1 MVKSLQERNKSI
13 IEEVIKKIERTCP
26 NAVDMV
32 AISGSF
38 ASGDYNE
45 KSDLDL
51 VIISNNEEADKISTG
66 FIMNDIGYV
75 IYTRRWDDI
84 KNISRYE
91 NPYVA
96 ELKQSDIVY
105 TRNNDAMEKYKELQA
120 NLNDNMNNEKIVK
133 ENVSKNFSKI
143 LGNYNDILNCENISN
158 AYKILGDFMFNLE
171 NVIYLLNGK
180 YVEHGTKNIPVE
192 IVKMKNIPRDVVSK
206 YLKLPECTSINEII
220 EKMFEIEKSLETF
233 LKDKN
238 IKVDYEEE
246 QQQIKE
252 KKELKSENLTGSF
265 EELYSNYYNKLKTS
279 YNENNRYLSFR
290 TMVDAQKFYD
300 EYSEK
305 YEMEPIDLIG
315 NYDPNNLEGNY
326 RSFVSSLQVWKGL
339 YDSFYK
345 DVNIINDVKDIY
357 DNKRLFV
364 AYKSQE
370 EIEFFDKLNQEGNN
384 EVHVRGI
391 NKVL

>member
-1 MVKSLQERNKSI
+1 MTNSLQERNKSI

-38 ASGDYNE
+38 ASGDYYE

-51 VIISNNEEADKISTG
+51 LIVKNKDDADMISTC
-66 FIMNDIGYV
+66 FIMDDIGYD
-75 IYTRRWDDI
+75 IYTHSWDDL
-84 KNISRYE
+84 KNMSKYE
-91 NPYVA
+91 NPYVTK
-96 ELKQSDIVY
+96 LKQLNIVY
-105 TRNNDAMEKYKELQA
+105 TRNDEVVEKYKELQA
-120 NLNDNMNNEKIVK
+120 DLNDSMNNEDLVK
-133 ENVSKNFSKI
+133 ENISKNFSKI
-143 LGNYNDILNCENISN
+143 LENYNDILNCEDISN
-158 AYKILGDFMFNLE
+158 AYKILGKFMNNLE

-233 LKDKN
+233 LKDKG
-238 IKVDYEEE
+238 IKVDFNEEE
-246 QQQIKE
+246 KEKIE
-252 KKELKSENLTGSF
+252 KKELKSEDLEGTF
-265 EELYSNYYNKLKTS
+265 EELYSNYYNKLKKAS
-279 YNENNRYLSFR
+279 DDNNRYLSFR
-290 TMVDAQKFYD
+290 TMVDAQGFYD
-300 EYSEK
+300 EYSDRFDI
-305 YEMEPIDLIG
+305 EPIDLISKY
-315 NYDPNNLEGNY
+315 NPNNLEENHKT
-326 RSFVSSLQVWKGL
+326 FVSSLQVWKGL
-339 YDSFYK
+339 YDSFCK

-391 NKVL
+391 NKIL

>member
-1 MVKSLQERNKSI
+1 MANSLQERNKSI

-38 ASGDYNE
+38 ASGDYYE

-51 VIISNNEEADKISTG
+51 LIVKNKDDADMISTC
-66 FIMNDIGYV
+66 FIMDDIGYD
-75 IYTRRWDDI
+75 IYTHSWDDL
-84 KNISRYE
+84 KNMSKYE
-91 NPYVA
+91 NPYVTK
-96 ELKQSDIVY
+96 LKQLNIVY
-105 TRNNDAMEKYKELQA
+105 TRNDEVVEKYKELQA
-120 NLNDNMNNEKIVK
+120 DLNDSMNNEDLVK
-133 ENVSKNFSKI
+133 ENISKNFSKI
-143 LGNYNDILNCENISN
+143 LENYNDILNCEDISN
-158 AYKILGDFMFNLE
+158 AYKILGKFMNNLE

-233 LKDKN
+233 LKDKG
-238 IKVDYEEE
+238 IKVDFNEEE
-246 QQQIKE
+246 KEKIE
-252 KKELKSENLTGSF
+252 KKELKSEDLEGTF
-265 EELYSNYYNKLKTS
+265 EELYSNYYNKLKKAS
-279 YNENNRYLSFR
+279 DDNNRYLSFR
-290 TMVDAQKFYD
+290 TMVDAQGFYD
-300 EYSEK
+300 EYSDRFDI
-305 YEMEPIDLIG
+305 EPIDLISKY
-315 NYDPNNLEGNY
+315 NPNNLEENHKT
-326 RSFVSSLQVWKGL
+326 FVSSLQVWKGL
-339 YDSFYK
+339 YDSFCK

-391 NKVL
+391 NKIL

>member
-1 MVKSLQERNKSI
+1 MTKSLQERNKSI

-51 VIISNNEEADKISTG
+51 LIVSNNEESDKIRTA
-66 FIMNDIGYV
+66 FIMDDIGYD
-75 IYTRRWDDI
+75 IYTSTWDDI
-84 KNISRYE
+84 KNISKYE
-91 NPYVA
+91 NPYA
-96 ELKQSDIVY
+96 AKLKQLDIVY
-105 TRNNDAMEKYKELQA
+105 TRNNDAMEKYKEFQA
-120 NLNDNMNNEKIVK
+120 DLNDNMNNEELIK
-133 ENVSKNFSKI
+133 ENISKNFSKI
-143 LGNYNDILNCENISN
+143 LGNYNDILNCENISE
-158 AYKILGDFMFNLE
+158 AYKILGNFMFNLE

-265 EELYSNYYNKLKTS
+265 EELYSNYYNKIKTS

-384 EVHVRGI
+384 EVHLRGI

>member
-1 MVKSLQERNKSI
+1 MTKSLQERNKSI

-51 VIISNNEEADKISTG
+51 LIVSNNEESDKIRTA
-66 FIMNDIGYV
+66 FIMDDIGYD
-75 IYTRRWDDI
+75 IYTNTWDDI
-84 KNISRYE
+84 KNISKYE

-96 ELKQSDIVY
+96 KLKQLDIVY
-105 TRNNDAMEKYKELQA
+105 TRNNDAIEKYKELQA
-120 NLNDNMNNEKIVK
+120 DLNDNMNNEELIK
-133 ENVSKNFSKI
+133 ENISKNFSKI
-143 LGNYNDILNCENISN
+143 LGNYNDILNCENISE
-158 AYKILGDFMFNLE
+158 AYKILGNFMFNLE

-265 EELYSNYYNKLKTS
+265 EELYSNYYNKIKTS

-384 EVHVRGI
+384 EVHLRGI

>member
-1 MVKSLQERNKSI
+1 MER
-13 IEEVIKKIERTCP
+13 
-26 NAVDMV
+26 
-32 AISGSF
+32 
-38 ASGDYNE
+38 
-45 KSDLDL
+45 
-51 VIISNNEEADKISTG
+51 
-66 FIMNDIGYV
+66 
-75 IYTRRWDDI
+75 
-84 KNISRYE
+84 
-91 NPYVA
+91 
-96 ELKQSDIVY
+96 
-105 TRNNDAMEKYKELQA
+105 YKELQA

>member
-1 MVKSLQERNKSI
+1 MTNSLQERNKSI

-38 ASGDYNE
+38 VSGDYNE

-51 VIISNNEEADKISTG
+51 LIVSNNEESDKIRTA
-66 FIMNDIGYV
+66 FIMDNIGYD
-75 IYTRRWDDI
+75 IYTNTWDDI
-84 KNISRYE
+84 KNISKYE

-96 ELKQSDIVY
+96 KLKQLDIVY

-120 NLNDNMNNEKIVK
+120 DLNDNMNNEELIK
-133 ENVSKNFSKI
+133 ENISKNFSKI
-143 LGNYNDILNCENISN
+143 LGNYNDILNCENISE
-158 AYKILGDFMFNLE
+158 AYKILGNFMFNLE

-180 YVEHGTKNIPVE
+180 YVEHGIKNIPVE
-192 IVKMKNIPRDVVSK
+192 IVKMKNIPRDVVST
-206 YLKLPECTSINEII
+206 YLKLPECKTIYEII
-220 EKMFEIEKSLETF
+220 DKMFEIEKSLETF

-238 IKVDYEEE
+238 IKVDYDEEE
-246 QQQIKE
+246 KEIKE
-252 KKELKSENLTGSF
+252 KQELKSENLTGSF
-265 EELYSNYYNKLKTS
+265 EELYSNYYNKLKTAID
-279 YNENNRYLSFR
+279 EKNRYLSFR
-290 TMVDAQKFYD
+290 TMVDAQRFYD

-305 YEMEPIDLIG
+305 FDIDPIDIIG
-315 NYDPNNLEGNY
+315 KYNPNDLNENHKT
-326 RSFVSSLQVWKGL
+326 FVSSLQVWKDI

-345 DVNIINDVKDIY
+345 NVNIINNTKDIY

-364 AYKSQE
+364 AYQSQDE
-370 EIEFFDKLNQEGNN
+370 NEFFDKLNQEDNN
-384 EVHVRGI
+384 EIHVRGI

>member
-1 MVKSLQERNKSI
+1 MAKSLQERNKSI